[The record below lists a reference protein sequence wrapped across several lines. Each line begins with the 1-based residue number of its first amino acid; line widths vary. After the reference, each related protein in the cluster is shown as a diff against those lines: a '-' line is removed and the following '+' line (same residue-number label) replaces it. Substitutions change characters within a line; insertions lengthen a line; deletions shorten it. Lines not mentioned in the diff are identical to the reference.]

1 MNTAI
6 KNETQI
12 VPMLETVIPF
22 MGFHESILIAECEDI
37 LEREAES
44 LLDEGEIS
52 FKEGTSPED
61 IYEALNEAI
70 DYQALRKAIASD
82 YVDAFAEFLEE
93 LDLTG
98 TALTFKSLK
107 SPREYNFSTDTITAE
122 ISVAAVEAMF
132 KALKVDGFKDLKRVI
147 IDRHT
152 SRSGFVSFY
161 SNDVND
167 WLAFPV
173 SEWDKN
179 ELETLIIAFCNSHGF
194 DAVHGIY
201 DTHYIDDVLSNIPE
215 RIWEF
220 SEPNPLKDLIV
231 SDA

>member
-1 MNTAI
+1 MSTTI
-6 KNETQI
+6 KNETQT

-22 MGFHESILIAECEDI
+22 PGFYESIISVEIDRA
-37 LEREAES
+37 LEHEAEN
-44 LLDEGEIS
+44 LADQEDLS

-61 IYEALNEAI
+61 VCEALGDAI
-70 DYQALRKAIASD
+70 NYQALREAIASD
-82 YVDAFAEFLEE
+82 YVDAFAEFLDE

-98 TALTFKSLK
+98 AALTFKSLK

-122 ISVAAVEAMF
+122 ISVAAVETMF

-147 IDRHT
+147 IDRHS

-161 SNDVND
+161 SNDLND
-167 WLAFPV
+167 WLASPV
-173 SEWDKN
+173 IEWDIN
-179 ELETLIIAFCNSHGF
+179 QLETLIIAFCNSHGF
-194 DAVHGIY
+194 DGVQGIH
-201 DTHYIDDVLSNIPE
+201 DTHHIDDVLSNISE
-215 RIWEF
+215 RLWEF